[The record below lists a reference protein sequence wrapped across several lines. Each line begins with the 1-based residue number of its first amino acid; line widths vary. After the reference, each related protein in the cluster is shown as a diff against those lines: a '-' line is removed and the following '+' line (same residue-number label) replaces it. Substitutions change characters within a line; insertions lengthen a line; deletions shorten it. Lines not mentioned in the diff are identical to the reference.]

1 MCVISTYRR
10 NFELLIH
17 LQSRVESVRSLRR
30 RHFWYL
36 LDGGLA
42 RKAVGQWLCGLSW
55 GGSTCKGAVVWRSP
69 CWDLSWLPGFNADE
83 SSRSSEVR
91 RRAGGE
97 WHELP
102 RFWGEN
108 KYLASLRGVGHVA
121 QEFDCPS
128 VRYLGISIHYF
139 ERKKKSHWI
148 LVVLDMG
155 FGVLD
160 AFISR
165 APLNLVWI
173 QWSTTWENM
182 TSEKIRFLWPSV
194 LQAGLVFLLLGK
206 LFSLNIEW
214 FVTLNCPFSTLKNW
228 CRESESLFRVSRCLW
243 QIGLW
248 FLDKVN
254 IYLQV

>member
-1 MCVISTYRR
+1 MCVISTFRR

-30 RHFWYL
+30 RHFWCL

-139 ERKKKSHWI
+139 ERKKKNIS
-148 LVVLDMG
+148 LDFSG
-155 FGVLD
+155 FGY
-160 AFISR
+160 
-165 APLNLVWI
+165 
-173 QWSTTWENM
+173 
-182 TSEKIRFLWPSV
+182 
-194 LQAGLVFLLLGK
+194 
-206 LFSLNIEW
+206 
-214 FVTLNCPFSTLKNW
+214 
-228 CRESESLFRVSRCLW
+228 
-243 QIGLW
+243 GLW
-248 FLDKVN
+248 GVGCLHITRTFEFSVNPVEHNMGKYDKWEDSVP
-254 IYLQV
+254 LTLGASSRTGVPSAR